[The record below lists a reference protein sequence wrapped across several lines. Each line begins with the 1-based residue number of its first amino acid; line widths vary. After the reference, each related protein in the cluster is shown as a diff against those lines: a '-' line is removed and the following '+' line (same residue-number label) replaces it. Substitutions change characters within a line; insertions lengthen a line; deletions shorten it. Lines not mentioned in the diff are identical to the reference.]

1 MIRYLILWTLLL
13 SQLALFGAE
22 SSEKPEQNDRG
33 ILAQAEPLS
42 LNFTM
47 GGFWQHHRAGVF
59 TGPPSPS
66 AITKYRSLGAEYAYH
81 FSGAATDGFYGKAYA
96 ARRWYKAGLE
106 VNPRESI
113 DPKGKSSFVHD
124 TLNHHRENHYGV
136 LIGYQGM
143 MFQSKHVYIQAGF
156 GWNYNDN
163 PVDIGPNLIVF
174 GDNNSAYAIKHRTST
189 ALELAIGYLLF

>member
-1 MIRYLILWTLLL
+1 MIRYLIFGALLL
-13 SQLALFGAE
+13 PQLALFGSE
-22 SSEKPEQNDRG
+22 SSEKPQQIDRG
-33 ILAQAEPLS
+33 VYAQAQLL
-42 LNFTM
+42 LNPTV
-47 GGFWQHHRAGVF
+47 GGFWEHHRAGVF

-66 AITKYRSLGAEYAYH
+66 ARYRSLGAEYAYH

-106 VNPRESI
+106 VNPREST
-113 DPKGKSSFVHD
+113 DPKGKSSLIYD
-124 TLNHHRENHYGV
+124 MLNHHRENHYGI

-163 PVDIGPNLIVF
+163 PVDTGPTVF
-174 GDNNSAYAIKHRTST
+174 SLNANTKHRTST
-189 ALELAIGYLLF
+189 SLELAIGYLLF